1 LRCCE
6 LGKTDDHIVEVLKAA
21 GKPLTL
27 VEIAEQMGTPPKKI
41 FSGLRKLFESGR
53 VNCDNK
59 TRTYA
64 LVKE

>member
-1 LRCCE
+1 M
-6 LGKTDDHIVEVLKAA
+6 GKTDDQIVQVLKAA

-53 VNCDNK
+53 VDRDNK
-59 TRTYA
+59 TRTYS

>member
-1 LRCCE
+1 
-6 LGKTDDHIVEVLKAA
+6 LGKTDDQIVEVLKAA

-41 FSGLRKLFESGR
+41 FSGLRKLFESGKVDR
-53 VNCDNK
+53 DNK
-59 TRTYA
+59 TRTYT